1 MKRKLTL
8 IAATVALG
16 ALLVT
21 GATLAWFTST
31 DTATNVVTVGNVD
44 IDIVEVS
51 GDDNATVT
59 ENKGIVWN
67 GVMTPGQV
75 LSKEPKIVNTGSN
88 TAWVRAS
95 VDVKYYKGEE
105 EIKLPA
111 GVAAPT
117 INYNTGDAANQWTA
131 EGNYYYY
138 NTELTTTDSGKET
151 TNLFTTV
158 TIPSSWTNQGE
169 ASMADVTVEVLVHA
183 DAIQYD
189 NNDGTKNSD
198 GTPNTTV
205 KYVIKA
211 FENFKT
217 N

>member
-44 IDIVEVS
+44 IDIVETS
-51 GDDNATVT
+51 DDQNVTVT
-59 ENKGIVWN
+59 EHEGIVWN
-67 GVMTPGQV
+67 DVMTPGQV
-75 LSKEPKIVNTGSN
+75 LSKKPEIKNTGSN

-95 VDVKYYKGEE
+95 VEIKYFKGEK
-105 EIKLPA
+105 EITLPSD
-111 GVAAPT
+111 VAIPT
-117 INYNTGDAANQWTA
+117 INFNTGDANDKWTS
-131 EGNYYYY
+131 EGGYYYY
-138 NTELTTTDSGKET
+138 NSPLTTQSPADVTSK
-151 TNLFTTV
+151 LFTTV

-169 ASMADVTVEVLVHA
+169 KSMADVTVKVLVKA

-189 NNDGTKNSD
+189 NNDGTKNAD
-198 GTPNTTV
+198 GSANTTV
-205 KYVIKA
+205 KHVIKA
-211 FENFKT
+211 FEGFDK
-217 N
+217 

>member
-21 GATLAWFTST
+21 GATLAWFTNT

-44 IDIVEVS
+44 IEIDETTKDTNVS
-51 GDDNATVT
+51 RD
-59 ENKGIVWN
+59 ENGSITWN
-67 GVMTPGQV
+67 DLMTPGQV
-75 LSKEPKIVNTGSN
+75 LSKQPKIGNTGDN

-95 VDVKYYKGEE
+95 VNIEYYKGDEKINKPEGVEE
-105 EIKLPA
+105 
-111 GVAAPT
+111 PT
-117 INYNTGDAANQWTA
+117 IEYNVGTDEDKWTVDG
-131 EGNYYYY
+131 EYYYFNSALAKGEY
-138 NTELTTTDSGKET
+138 TS
-151 TNLFTTV
+151 NLFEEVVIPTT
-158 TIPSSWTNQGE
+158 WTNQGE
-169 ASMADVTVEVLVHA
+169 KSMAGVTIKVVVNA

-211 FENFKT
+211 FEGFKAE
-217 N
+217 